1 VKGAV
6 YHGPRDIRIEEVPEP
21 VPGPGEL
28 LIEVARNGICGS
40 DLHTYV
46 GAAKGGATMHVPG
59 IVLGHEFSG
68 IVRAVGEPMPGDRT
82 GAGTGAPDDAGITV
96 GSAVVIAPIEWCGR
110 CYACTHSWPQMC
122 RKLGLYGGYRLPLHG
137 GLAPLVSV
145 SRRSAFAVPAGL
157 GVVEAALAEPM
168 AVAVHAVRRAP
179 ATLGS
184 AVLVLGAGPI
194 GLGVL
199 QAVLAAGATT
209 TIVSELS
216 EARRAAARRLGATA
230 VIDPRT
236 DDPRTAARDLTGH
249 GVDLVFETTAS
260 STALGQGIQSLRPR
274 GTLVSVAGWGDL
286 AQVDMGLSMANEID
300 IRFTITYEP
309 AIDYPATLALL
320 AGGGFAT
327 DVLISDHIPL
337 ERLVEDGLEELLH
350 HADRHVKIL
359 VDPS

>member
-1 VKGAV
+1 MKGAV

-28 LIEVARNGICGS
+28 LVEVARNGICGS

-46 GAAKGGATMHVPG
+46 GAAKGGAAMHVPG

-68 IVRAVGEPMPGDRT
+68 IVRALGDPTPGAVGAVGAAGPG
-82 GAGTGAPDDAGITV
+82 AVTV
-96 GSAVVIAPIEWCGR
+96 GSAVAIAPIEWCGR

-122 RKLGLYGGYRLPLHG
+122 RKLALYGGYRLPLHG
-137 GLAPLVSV
+137 GLAPFVVV
-145 SRRSAFAVPAGL
+145 SRRSAFLVPDGL
-157 GVVEAALAEPM
+157 GVAEAALAEPM

-199 QAVLAAGATT
+199 QAVIAAGATT
-209 TIVSELS
+209 TIVSEIS
-216 EARRAAARRLGATA
+216 EARRAAARRLGASV

-236 DDPRTAARDLTGH
+236 DEPHAAARDLTGH
-249 GVDLVFETTAS
+249 GVDLVFETTAN
-260 STALGQGIQSLRPR
+260 STALGQGIRALRPR
-274 GTLVSVAGWGDL
+274 GTLVSLAGWGEL
-286 AQVDMGLSMANEID
+286 ASVDMGLSMAKEID
-300 IRFTITYEP
+300 VRFTMTYEP
-309 AIDYPATLALL
+309 AVDYPATLAML
-320 AGGGFAT
+320 ATGAF
-327 DVLISDHIPL
+327 DPRVLISDHIPL
-337 ERLVEDGLEELLH
+337 DRLVEDGLEELLH

-359 VDPS
+359 VDPR